1 MKKANDEIIYV
12 YDFKEKLIDIKKII
26 EEKCDVNTEV
36 ARISFGFGDGML
48 ILEAG
53 KPYVLINSCKAKI
66 IGIWCNDICNYEV
79 MNSISKR
86 ILRILKRK
94 EYI

>member
-53 KPYVLINSCKAKI
+53 ALCFNKL
-66 IGIWCNDICNYEV
+66 
-79 MNSISKR
+79 
-86 ILRILKRK
+86 L
-94 EYI
+94 